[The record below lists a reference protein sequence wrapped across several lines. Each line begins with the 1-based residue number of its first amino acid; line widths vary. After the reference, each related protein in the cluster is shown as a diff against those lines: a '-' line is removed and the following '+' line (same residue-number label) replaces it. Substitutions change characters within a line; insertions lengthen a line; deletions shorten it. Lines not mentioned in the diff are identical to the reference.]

1 MTSCVEIFKTKDSQD
16 NLTHWLI
23 STGDEQRD
31 AALDFLALTC
41 RAYDSYLEDWARHH
55 APRNGAGR
63 LLARHALPLR
73 ESVTD
78 FLKWDPDHNDA
89 HALFDAITR
98 ADEAGAVSSLRRLAA
113 SYETEALGYERVGVD
128 GAGPG
133 TAAFERWA
141 GVVGGSMGGMHALE
155 WAVMHPERVE
165 RLAVIA
171 APPANTADQ
180 VALNSVQLEAI
191 RMDPRFAG
199 GDYYDAG
206 DGNGPTR
213 GLSLARRM
221 ALLNYRSPT
230 ELNQRFQRSWQSG
243 VSPLGHGGRFAVE
256 SYLDFHGNKFTRRFD
271 ANTYLLMTRALDY
284 FDLAREYQ
292 DSPVEAFKRAQC
304 QFLVVSFNSDW
315 RFAPERSREIV
326 DALMGANK
334 AVSYAEIDSS
344 FGHDAFLLPN
354 KRYQTVFNNYM
365 NNVFLE
371 SIASDLK
378 VNT

>member
-141 GVVGGSMGGMHALE
+141 GVDDAVPPRVSFLE
-155 WAVMHPERVE
+155 QQCA
-165 RLAVIA
+165 
-171 APPANTADQ
+171 
-180 VALNSVQLEAI
+180 
-191 RMDPRFAG
+191 
-199 GDYYDAG
+199 
-206 DGNGPTR
+206 
-213 GLSLARRM
+213 
-221 ALLNYRSPT
+221 
-230 ELNQRFQRSWQSG
+230 
-243 VSPLGHGGRFAVE
+243 
-256 SYLDFHGNKFTRRFD
+256 TRR
-271 ANTYLLMTRALDY
+271 ACSKPGGAKGILIVY
-284 FDLAREYQ
+284 ARELCARSFA
-292 DSPVEAFKRAQC
+292 DDVLASPFLFRAQ
-304 QFLVVSFNSDW
+304 
-315 RFAPERSREIV
+315 P
-326 DALMGANK
+326 
-334 AVSYAEIDSS
+334 
-344 FGHDAFLLPN
+344 LL
-354 KRYQTVFNNYM
+354 
-365 NNVFLE
+365 
-371 SIASDLK
+371 D
-378 VNT
+378 